1 MKRKLIK
8 QGISSLTI
16 SLPTSWIKK
25 YNLKGGDEIFLDESE
40 KSIVI
45 SAKQNFSIKKSKVDL
60 SGLHQTFI
68 WVYLNNLYIRGDD
81 EIEVRFASK
90 AELDIALKS
99 VDNFI
104 GFTVVEQG
112 KNHCILKD
120 ISGTSEDSFDA
131 LLRRIFLLT
140 IMMAE
145 EGYLALEKS
154 DIQTITE
161 LQTRDEQINKLISF
175 CLRTL
180 NKKGHS
186 EFNKTGIYMTII
198 NLLEHIGDEYAR
210 CFREIKEPASKKTIA
225 IFQKTMLLNK
235 DFYKLFY
242 NFDQKLASKMLD
254 ERNDIRKEIDVLLI
268 KAKPSEIP
276 VLYRS
281 KKIVE
286 LIIDIVKIQ
295 IGMYI

>member
-8 QGISSLTI
+8 QGTSSLTI
-16 SLPTSWIKK
+16 SLPTSWTKK
-25 YNLKGGDEIFLDESE
+25 YSLKGGDEIFLEESE
-40 KSIVI
+40 KSII
-45 SAKQNFSIKKSKVDL
+45 LSAKQSFIAKKSKVDI
-60 SGLHQTFI
+60 SGLRKTFI

-81 EIEVRFASK
+81 EIEVRFTSK
-90 AELDIALKS
+90 AELDTALKS
-99 VDNFI
+99 ADNFI

-112 KNHCILKD
+112 KNYCILKD

-145 EGYLALEKS
+145 DGYLALEKS
-154 DIQTITE
+154 DIETITE
-161 LQTRDEQINKLISF
+161 LQRRDEQINKLISF

-186 EFNKTGIYMTII
+186 EFNKTGIYITII

-210 CFREIKEPASKKTIA
+210 CFREIKEPVSKNTMIV
-225 IFQKTMLLNK
+225 FQKTVSLNK

-254 ERNDIRKEIDVLLI
+254 ERNDLRNEIDILLT
-268 KAKPSEIP
+268 KAKTCDIP

-281 KKIVE
+281 KKIIE

-295 IGMYI
+295 IGMHI